1 MSFTKKDRKFRST
14 FGKTFP
20 IGSDEAAP
28 GRRFADVIAGA
39 LHREFAGAHAAV
51 KTVSRLTGANER
63 AVKNWFDGKNGPSG
77 EHLVI
82 LAQHCDHVLE
92 AFLVMAARSELV
104 KTKRLGDARQK
115 LAEILA
121 IIDELQAGG

>member
-20 IGSDEAAP
+20 AEAAEP
-28 GRRFADVIAGA
+28 FDRERFVDAIAVA
-39 LHREFAGAHAAV
+39 LHREYAGAHAAV
-51 KTVSRLTGANER
+51 KIVSRLTGANER

-92 AFLVMAARSELV
+92 AFLVMAARSELM

-121 IIDELQAGG
+121 IIDELQVGG

>member
-1 MSFTKKDRKFRST
+1 MSFTKKDRKIRST

-20 IGSDEAAP
+20 NGPDEATG

-39 LHREFAGAHAAV
+39 LHREFEGAHAAV
-51 KTVSRLTGANER
+51 KTISRLTGANER

-82 LAQHCDHVLE
+82 LARHCDHVLE

-104 KTKRLGDARQK
+104 KAKRLGDARQK
-115 LAEILA
+115 LTEILA
-121 IIDELQAGG
+121 IIDEIQAGG